1 MVKSMK
7 VIARLAKPELGIV
20 RVIQLA
26 SADHSGW
33 RRLNFMLDVFGD
45 GALRI

>member
-1 MVKSMK
+1 VVNSMK
-7 VIARLAKPELGIV
+7 VIARLAKPDLGIV

-33 RRLNFMLDVFGD
+33 RSLDFMLDVFGD
-45 GALRI
+45 GALRM